1 MAKALIVR
9 TNGTVEQTNIG
20 EGSYNI
26 ISETVGGIFDSVSNN
41 HLDIVGYVHDSGL
54 LIGLEPNPM
63 GCGLFGHIIVG
74 DIVVSKTDAE
84 GETIDLDD
92 SYFGSNFAKLASV
105 LNTDEELKK
114 DLAVIRDQRAKE
126 PMKIYGLNF

>member
-1 MAKALIVR
+1 
-9 TNGTVEQTNIG
+9 
-20 EGSYNI
+20 
-26 ISETVGGIFDSVSNN
+26 
-41 HLDIVGYVHDSGL
+41 
-54 LIGLEPNPM
+54 
-63 GCGLFGHIIVG
+63 LFGHIIVG

>member
-26 ISETVGGIFDSVSNN
+26 ISDTVGGIFDSVSNSV
-41 HLDIVGYVHDSGL
+41 LDIVGYVHDSGL

-74 DIVVSKTDAE
+74 DIVVSKTDTQ

-92 SYFGSNFAKLASV
+92 SYFESNFAELTSV

-114 DLAVIRDQRAKE
+114 DLAVIRDERAKE